1 MKTYT
6 TLIAADIYRDGGS
19 IGLGFRCADGTFESI
34 WLRAVPIEKDFS
46 RFAHGPLKIS
56 QSAEGAED
64 GVYVPRKS
72 EIETEV
78 VARITQFMTAP
89 KVDIPISPKTEVTEH
104 LQLVT
109 RLLEAIPHRV
119 AYKNEN

>member
-6 TLIAADIYRDGGS
+6 TLIAADLYRDGGS
-19 IGLGFRCADGTFESI
+19 IGIGFRCADGTFESI

-64 GVYVPRKS
+64 GVYVPRRS
-72 EIETEV
+72 EIEAEIA
-78 VARITQFMTAP
+78 ARITRFMAEP
-89 KVDIPISPKTEVTEH
+89 KVDVPFAHKTEVTEH
-104 LQLVT
+104 LRLVT
-109 RLLEAIPHRV
+109 RLLEAIPNRV
-119 AYKNEN
+119 SYKNED